1 MANAAALD
9 ALVSVSRPWMSRGL
23 ATPGPAPASW
33 TSTALGGCLAE
44 LSGTGASPSLTLS
57 FGLVHQLQQ
66 QGEPTAWVTRADSTF
81 FPPDAAQGGVD
92 LAALP
97 VVRLASQRQCL
108 RAADQLARSGAF
120 GLLVIDLGRCLDL
133 PLAVQTR
140 LAGQALAHGTLI
152 LCLTVKTESPTVVG
166 IARLGPRSRA
176 AHPSRRRSLRVS
188 GACAQGQAARSRME
202 RRGVVPWDRMA
213 CVELPAFPLQI
224 LLKRHLDWADR
235 PVAVVDRDKPQGVIL
250 WVNEQARAA
259 RIRTGMRYSAGLSL
273 AHTLHAG
280 EVSPAD
286 VERGVAAIATR
297 LHRFSPEV
305 EPCRG
310 EPGVFWL
317 NASGLFHSPSVA
329 SPVGAGGS
337 PPRSRRAAF
346 GPQSRSASRG
356 SAPMPSPRPLTS
368 GESVVVIRDLAGERV
383 LAGRVRLSRLGI
395 DPALRDN
402 LHKLGV
408 HTVRAFLQLPAG
420 GSPSPFRS
428 GRRNACIGSPLGDL
442 WAPLRPLCHPEP
454 LVARHDL
461 DDPEI
466 DAVRLLFHIKR
477 LLDRLLA
484 IVAARHEALAEL
496 TLHLQLDRAGAHTER
511 IRPAAPTLDV
521 VQLMNLVRLRLESL
535 ALGAGVIELHV
546 TGRAVATTAVQQGLF
561 VERPRRDR
569 TAAERALA
577 RVRAEFGDEA
587 VVRALLSEA
596 HLPEARFA
604 WELVETVPFP
614 EPREVACRPMVRR
627 IHAYPVAL
635 PPVSRPEP
643 GGRLVRGGETGYVRD
658 LAGPYLVSGGWW
670 RSAVHREYYFVRMQ
684 DGDMLW
690 IYYDR
695 PRRRWRCQGQVE

>member
-1 MANAAALD
+1 M
-9 ALVSVSRPWMSRGL
+9 
-23 ATPGPAPASW
+23 
-33 TSTALGGCLAE
+33 
-44 LSGTGASPSLTLS
+44 
-57 FGLVHQLQQ
+57 
-66 QGEPTAWVTRADSTF
+66 
-81 FPPDAAQGGVD
+81 
-92 LAALP
+92 
-97 VVRLASQRQCL
+97 
-108 RAADQLARSGAF
+108 
-120 GLLVIDLGRCLDL
+120 
-133 PLAVQTR
+133 
-140 LAGQALAHGTLI
+140 
-152 LCLTVKTESPTVVG
+152 
-166 IARLGPRSRA
+166 
-176 AHPSRRRSLRVS
+176 
-188 GACAQGQAARSRME
+188 
-202 RRGVVPWDRMA
+202 DRMA

-224 LLKRHLDWADR
+224 LLKRHPDWADR

-317 NASGLFHSPSVA
+317 NASGLFYLQA
-329 SPVGAGGS
+329 SLRRWGQGIAASFQACGF
-337 PPRSRRAAF
+337 RAAVAVGFTRF
-346 GPQSRSASRG
+346 GTYAV
-356 SAPMPSPRPLTS
+356 AKTLTS
-368 GESVVVIRDLAGERV
+368 GEPVVVIRDLAGERV

-420 GSPSPFRS
+420 GI
-428 GRRNACIGSPLGDL
+428 RRRFGPEAQRLHRLAAGDL

-496 TLHLQLDRAGAHTER
+496 TLHLQFDRAGAHTER

-695 PRRRWRCQGQVE
+695 PRRRWRWQGQVE